1 MTLKKL
7 LIGGLI
13 LAKALL
19 PFNANAESNTEY
31 GPYLS
36 IDPAIVST
44 VGNHDNGS
52 LGIQGSFG
60 SNTTRLGIN
69 SGLRFEENFSGYAN
83 VMWGYGLNLEREFSP
98 SWSTGIGLERFFSS
112 SGNYYDE
119 DNIYDP
125 SITGKG
131 KMNLIN
137 LFIKKDLFS
146 SDERE
151 ISLGISGNYKWG
163 NFTSTGDGA
172 PSEYDNF
179 TFQEPSLE
187 VKFSYSLK

>member
-1 MTLKKL
+1 MTLKEL

-19 PFNANAESNTEY
+19 PLSANAESHIEY

-44 VGNHDNGS
+44 TGNNDNGS

-60 SNTTRLGIN
+60 SNTTQLEIN
-69 SGLRFEENFSGYAN
+69 SGIRFEENFPSYAN
-83 VMWGYGLNLEREFSP
+83 IMWGYGLSLEREFSP

-112 SGNYYDE
+112 SGDYYDE
-119 DNIYDP
+119 RNIYDP

-131 KMNLIN
+131 KMNLLS
-137 LFIKKDLFS
+137 LFIKKALFS
-146 SDERE
+146 SDKRE

-163 NFTSTGDGA
+163 NFTSTGNNL
-172 PSEYDNF
+172 PIEYDDF

-187 VKFSYSLK
+187 IKFNYSLK